1 MAANTSIART
11 KLGFEMV
18 VIQGLVTRRR
28 RKDLHEARLHAWSS
42 ITGSSMA
49 AACSI
54 AELLDA
60 DASMITSLGDRLVG
74 LTITVAG
81 PVRRAR
87 RSRP

>member
-1 MAANTSIART
+1 
-11 KLGFEMV
+11 
-18 VIQGLVTRRR
+18 
-28 RKDLHEARLHAWSS
+28 
-42 ITGSSMA
+42 MA